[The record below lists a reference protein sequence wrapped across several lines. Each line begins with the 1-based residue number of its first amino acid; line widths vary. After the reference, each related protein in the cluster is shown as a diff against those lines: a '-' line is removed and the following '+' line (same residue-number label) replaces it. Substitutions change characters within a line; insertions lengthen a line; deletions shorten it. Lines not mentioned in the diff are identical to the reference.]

1 MQVFVVSSWKVVDRQ
16 ANFIRVVGVYTDF
29 EQAAHIVDTIK
40 MTESDY
46 KNPSKHSISY
56 YGSMTV
62 LELDDTYPYP
72 TSDRN

>member
-1 MQVFVVSSWKVVDRQ
+1 MQVYVVSSWKIVDKQ
-16 ANFIRVVGVYTDF
+16 AHFIRVVGVYTDF
-29 EQAAHIVDTIK
+29 QHAAHIVETIK
-40 MTESDY
+40 STESLD
-46 KNPSKHSISY
+46 KTY